1 MRIRATRETIL
12 AKTMERGERKSAGGI
27 VIPDDNGTDS
37 GIRPRWC
44 QVYDVG
50 VESEFKDDIRS
61 GDWILVA
68 HGRWTNGVDV
78 DGETIW
84 KIDPDG
90 ILLQSD
96 EEPDGV

>member
-61 GDWILVA
+61 VIY
-68 HGRWTNGVDV
+68 VDTSM
-78 DGETIW
+78 DDRIDFNLEELENET
-84 KIDPDG
+84 
-90 ILLQSD
+90 
-96 EEPDGV
+96 

>member
-1 MRIRATRETIL
+1 MFRGLGRNSLICSSEAS
-12 AKTMERGERKSAGGI
+12 GERKSAGGI
-27 VIPDDNGTDS
+27 VIPDDDGTDS

-50 VESEFKDDIRS
+50 AASVFKDDLQE

-68 HGRWTNGVDV
+68 HGRWTQGVEV

-90 ILLQSD
+90 VLLQSD
-96 EEPDGV
+96 EHPDGI